1 MRFSA
6 KSLFGSVVL
15 SAMVTLGSA
24 SALPFN
30 DDMFDVQMRPG
41 STSRGKPKGSVP
53 IGSLETRVASK
64 EEALTLKN
72 PIKSNPK
79 SVRNGA
85 RLYKVNCLPCHGD
98 ISATP
103 WVKGTVA
110 TLSPIFAAT
119 PDISDK
125 FYKEKPDGH
134 FYGIIHF
141 GGMAFMPAYG
151 FKLSPDEHW
160 DIINYI
166 RKVQNSK

>member
-6 KSLFGSVVL
+6 KSILGSFLVSACLAL
-15 SAMVTLGSA
+15 SSA

-41 STSRGKPKGSVP
+41 STSRGKPQGSVP

-72 PIKSNPK
+72 PIKATPRSI
-79 SVRNGA
+79 RNGA
-85 RLYKVNCLPCHGD
+85 RLFKVNCSPCHGD
-98 ISATP
+98 ITTNP
-103 WVKGTVA
+103 HVKGTVA

>member
-6 KSLFGSVVL
+6 RTVFGSLVL
-15 SAMVTLGSA
+15 SVGVALSSA
-24 SALPFN
+24 TALPFN

-53 IGSLETRVASK
+53 IGSLESRVTSK
-64 EEALTLKN
+64 EEALTFKN
-72 PIKSNPK
+72 PVKPTPK
-79 SVRNGA
+79 SIRNGA
-85 RLYKVNCLPCHGD
+85 RLFTVNCSPCHGD
-98 ISATP
+98 ISAKPTT
-103 WVKGTVA
+103 KGSVA
-110 TLSPIFAAT
+110 VLSPIFAAS